1 MNVQNGLDILF
12 YILVFVRSGQETT
25 LGVTRLKDTGHLD
38 NCEWAIMAI
47 SVDKHFLVIC
57 NLFPSLTGPLLH
69 GRPWQRERLGS
80 SPHSSIDLEWENEVG
95 LTPPCLESE
104 LPAAEDD
111 FVCIPGAETCSN
123 HSTPLSNE
131 NDLEWDGDLSR

>member
-1 MNVQNGLDILF
+1 MPFQDFVLRLDICNF
-12 YILVFVRSGQETT
+12 GGGVF
-25 LGVTRLKDTGHLD
+25 LK
-38 NCEWAIMAI
+38 
-47 SVDKHFLVIC
+47 
-57 NLFPSLTGPLLH
+57 
-69 GRPWQRERLGS
+69 
-80 SPHSSIDLEWENEVG
+80 G

>member
-1 MNVQNGLDILF
+1 MNAQNGLDILF

-95 LTPPCLESE
+95 T
-104 LPAAEDD
+104 
-111 FVCIPGAETCSN
+111 F
-123 HSTPLSNE
+123 
-131 NDLEWDGDLSR
+131 LSRVLYCHFGSAFSRFCASLGHL